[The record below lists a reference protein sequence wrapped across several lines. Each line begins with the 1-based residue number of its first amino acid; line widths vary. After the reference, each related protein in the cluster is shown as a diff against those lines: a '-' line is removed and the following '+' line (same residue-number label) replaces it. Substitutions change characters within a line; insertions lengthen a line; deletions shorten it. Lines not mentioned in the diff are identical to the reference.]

1 LLRTGF
7 HLDLQETEMTLH
19 TRSTAGLAAAL
30 ALVFA
35 APAALAADNMVTV
48 PFKAQNKSGET
59 GTATLT
65 ADGNKTRVEIAL
77 SGAPATAQPA
87 HVHDGSC
94 ANIDPKPKHPLTSV
108 VNGKSTTT
116 LDVPLAQLTGGNL
129 AINVHKSAAELTT
142 YVACG
147 DIPKK

>member
-1 LLRTGF
+1 
-7 HLDLQETEMTLH
+7 MPLH
-19 TRSTAGLAAAL
+19 TRSPVALAAVLAL
-30 ALVFA
+30 ALA
-35 APAALAADNMVTV
+35 APAALAADDAAVKV
-48 PFKAQNKSGET
+48 PIKAQNNSGET

-94 ANIDPKPKHPLTSV
+94 AKIDPKPKYPLTSV

-116 LDVPLAQLTGGNL
+116 LDVPLAQLSGGNL
-129 AINVHKSAAELTT
+129 AINVHKSAAELTA